1 MNGPSPDRQREALE
15 VLIAQDEHRLRLA
28 KRILPSTSGDLA
40 ELLQEHL
47 EMWEGERLQRLRGED
62 DHSKVRFIQ
71 GELSLIRR
79 TLEHLDHPVLME
91 RIAQLEKDIAT
102 REASLAK
109 IRPLTPRLP
118 DLPE

>member
-1 MNGPSPDRQREALE
+1 MNGPSPDKQREALK
-15 VLIAQDEHRLRLA
+15 VLIADDELRLRLA

-40 ELLQEHL
+40 EILQQHL

-91 RIAQLEKDIAT
+91 RIDELEKSISARTAT
-102 REASLAK
+102 LDK